1 MPRTRSLKWSELKLG
16 AAGVIAVVLASA
28 LVFAVGGQGGFFWQR
43 YPLHTRF
50 ADVAGLKA
58 GAVVRLNGME
68 VGKVTAVEFAGAE
81 VEIRMELARAVRHLI
96 TSESGPRW
104 AR

>member
-16 AAGVIAVVLASA
+16 AAAVVALALASA

-50 ADVAGLKA
+50 ADVSGLKP
-58 GAVVRLNGME
+58 GAIVRHDG
-68 VGKVTAVEFAGAE
+68 GAE
-81 VEIRMELARAVRHLI
+81 VPQGAGPGHHPATEQRWEGQRHGHPP
-96 TSESGPRW
+96 EG
-104 AR
+104 A